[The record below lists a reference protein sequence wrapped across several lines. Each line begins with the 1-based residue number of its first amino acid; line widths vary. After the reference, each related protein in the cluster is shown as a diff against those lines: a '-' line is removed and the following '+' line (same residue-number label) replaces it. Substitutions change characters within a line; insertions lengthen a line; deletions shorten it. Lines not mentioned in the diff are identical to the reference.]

1 MYHNYKLGIVV
12 PAYNE
17 ARLITRT
24 LESMPLYADRI
35 YVIDDGST
43 DCTRQVIEGF
53 NGNRFHIVS
62 NQSNQ
67 GVGAA
72 IVKGY
77 KIALEE
83 NVDIIAVMDGD
94 NQMDSEYLPSLLAPI
109 IAGKADYT
117 KGDRLSKLS
126 LSKGMSKWR
135 LFGNWVLT
143 VLTKIASGYWN
154 VKDPQN
160 CYTAITSKVLR
171 QIDLNKVYPRYGY
184 CNDLLAKLNVTG
196 CRVVNVPIP
205 ARYGLEKSKIRYR
218 KYIYTVSNLLL
229 RCFLWRLRMKYFT
242 PRLKTGERCESE
254 EGTL

>member
-1 MYHNYKLGIVV
+1 MLLSVDSVSIGFPFSFYGNEFTQLRVCSNGWISFSTFSVS
-12 PAYNE
+12 YNNL
-17 ARLITRT
+17 A
-24 LESMPLYADRI
+24 
-35 YVIDDGST
+35 
-43 DCTRQVIEGF
+43 
-53 NGNRFHIVS
+53 
-62 NQSNQ
+62 
-67 GVGAA
+67 
-72 IVKGY
+72 
-77 KIALEE
+77 
-83 NVDIIAVMDGD
+83 
-94 NQMDSEYLPSLLAPI
+94 LPSLLAPI

-205 ARYGLEKSKIRYR
+205 ARYGLEKSKIRHR